1 MITRDHP
8 TTARAI
14 GREAGI
20 LGHGNGQLL
29 TGTEI
34 AELSDEELDE
44 RLQRATI
51 IARATPLDKLRIVES
66 FQLLGHCVAMTGD
79 GVNDAPALRL
89 ADVGVAMGDH
99 GTDVARHAADLVL
112 TNDDFS
118 TLVESFV
125 EGRVFWSNI
134 RRALGLLLGGNVG
147 EIGLMAVPN
156 LLGTISP
163 LTPRQVLAVN
173 MITDALPA
181 LAVTLQEPEHRNL
194 ATLAREGAAALG
206 VPLRNDIA
214 FRAIA
219 TQVPSLL
226 AYFISLRYL
235 GPVQGRSVAFASVIA
250 TQLAQTFDA
259 VWTNQEMSKPM
270 VVAMAGSALFL
281 ATSIT
286 VPFLQVFLG
295 LSPLSLTGWLLAG
308 VAAIAAVPL
317 SRLLAWIEEE
327 MRSEEVESEAALAA

>member
-1 MITRDHP
+1 
-8 TTARAI
+8 
-14 GREAGI
+14 
-20 LGHGNGQLL
+20 
-29 TGTEI
+29 
-34 AELSDEELDE
+34 
-44 RLQRATI
+44 
-51 IARATPLDKLRIVES
+51 
-66 FQLLGHCVAMTGD
+66 
-79 GVNDAPALRL
+79 
-89 ADVGVAMGDH
+89 
-99 GTDVARHAADLVL
+99 VL

-147 EIGLMAVPN
+147 EIGLMAIPTLFGMV
-156 LLGTISP
+156 SP
-163 LTPRQVLAVN
+163 LSPRQVLAVN

-214 FRAIA
+214 FRAVA
-219 TQVPSLL
+219 TQVPSLI
-226 AYFISLRYL
+226 AYFISLRVL

-250 TQLAQTFDA
+250 TQLAQTFDT

-270 VVAMAGSALFL
+270 IAAMAGSALFL
-281 ATSIT
+281 GTSLT

-308 VAAIAAVPL
+308 AAALAAVPL
-317 SRLLAWIEEE
+317 SWLLAWIERE
-327 MRSEEVESEAALAA
+327 MQANEAKSQPAPAPAA